1 MSTLGFN
8 EILKRLEYF
17 CAYQERCEFDVNE
30 KITKLGVT
38 SPEENDK
45 FLRLLKKE
53 NFLNQE
59 RFVSSYINGKV
70 SIKKWGVNKIRLG
83 LTQKKVSPSLIETG
97 LSQIN
102 KEVYLNNMAIL
113 LSKKAV
119 NLPEYKTDFTQK
131 TKVLRFLSSKGYTAE
146 EIYGLLSI

>member
-70 SIKKWGVNKIRLG
+70 SIKKFGVNKIRLG
-83 LTQKKVSPSLIETG
+83 LTQKQVSI
-97 LSQIN
+97 
-102 KEVYLNNMAIL
+102 
-113 LSKKAV
+113 
-119 NLPEYKTDFTQK
+119 
-131 TKVLRFLSSKGYTAE
+131 
-146 EIYGLLSI
+146 